1 MKQFDEQKGHFF
13 QSPCSSLSAGENI
26 GAKLLLQHRYLSELM
41 RGILPPLLEPSW
53 GSDVLAIGWCAG
65 GLAYEIAWRYPSMQV
80 TGIERNASL
89 VEQAQT
95 LVKSLGN
102 ATVFEQ
108 DIHHLD
114 DKMFSSAS
122 FDLIHLRFLTGEV
135 TLEQF
140 PALMQTLARFCRTR
154 GSLVWTETD
163 LPITTSPACQQLS
176 AMVEQALLAGGDAF
190 APGNSTLVT
199 SHMDRWLSDAGFRI
213 AQSKIYAIDISRGSK
228 GHDAFVRQ
236 VEISREQVR
245 AYLLEKE
252 VMTAAA
258 FEEVFLAMQQEIQ
271 QENFYGMLYLRT
283 LVGIKL

>member
-1 MKQFDEQKGHFF
+1 MKQFDEQKDHFF
-13 QSPCSSLSAGENI
+13 QSPGSSLSAGEDI
-26 GAKLLLQHRYLSELM
+26 GAKLLLQHRYLSELIG
-41 RGILPPLLEPSW
+41 GILPPLLEPSW

-65 GLAYEIAWRYPSMQV
+65 GLVYEMAWRYPSMHV
-80 TGIERNASL
+80 IGIERNASQ

-95 LVKSLGN
+95 LVKGLGN

-114 DKMFSSAS
+114 DKLFSSAS
-122 FDLIHLRFLTGEV
+122 FDLIHVRFLTGEV

-140 PALMQTLARFCRTR
+140 PALLQSLARICRTR

-176 AMVEQALLAGGDAF
+176 TMVEQALLADGDAF
-190 APGNSTLVT
+190 TPGNSTFVT

-283 LVGIKL
+283 LVGIKS